1 LLDCALQAR
10 AASAERHRRWRILA
24 AGTGLAARRDDGLI
38 VEPNRPDFPAL
49 LARARLS
56 VSQAGYNTVV
66 DLLAARTRAVL
77 VPFAAEREN
86 EQSLRAEALAARGL
100 ATCLDEAEL
109 SPQMLAQ
116 AIDRVA
122 AAPGPAHDIRLDGA
136 ARGAALLLA
145 WCRR

>member
-1 LLDCALQAR
+1 
-10 AASAERHRRWRILA
+10 
-24 AGTGLAARRDDGLI
+24 
-38 VEPNRPDFPAL
+38 
-49 LARARLS
+49 
-56 VSQAGYNTVV
+56 
-66 DLLAARTRAVL
+66 VL